1 MSIVDKAMDM
11 ALVAH
16 FGHTNPHNGEV
27 YVLHLHRVAI
37 DVRNRGLDEVHQ
49 AVAWLHDSVE
59 DWPERISIADIA
71 EAFPNHPEI
80 ATSVNAIS
88 KKGKGKESNEAYYRR
103 LIGFPIAAR
112 VKVSDLHDNFRRNH
126 LIEDE
131 AKRARMAAKYSLGND
146 ILSAFR

>member
-1 MSIVDKAMDM
+1 MSIVDTAMDM

-16 FGHTNPHNGEV
+16 FGHTNPHDGEI

-37 DVRNRGLDEVHQ
+37 DVRERGLDEVHQ

-71 EAFPNHPEI
+71 EAFPDHAEI
-80 ATSVNAIS
+80 AANVNAIS
-88 KKGKGKESNEAYYRR
+88 KKQNKEPNKIYYNR
-103 LIGFPIAAR
+103 LLGFPIAAR

-131 AKRARMAAKYSLGND
+131 AKRARMGAKYSLGND